1 MVFPKKNSKKRVTIK
16 KIIKIKKDK
25 SQKFLVTNPQI
36 KINSKSNK
44 TKIIKNLKNCKE
56 KTKEFSKKT
65 QNPLSKGETFKKSL
79 FQEDL
84 KKEITN
90 NKEEIIEEIIK
101 TIIILL
107 IKKKWNFKHY

>member
-1 MVFPKKNSKKRVTIK
+1 MVIS
-16 KIIKIKKDK
+16 
-25 SQKFLVTNPQI
+25 LQI
-36 KINSKSNK
+36 KISSKSNK

-84 KKEITN
+84 KKEIK
-90 NKEEIIEEIIK
+90 NKTEEMIEEINK
-101 TIIILL
+101 TNIILL
-107 IKKKWNFKHY
+107 IFKKKIFTRFWQDL